1 MKKNFKKLISGAMAL
16 VMAAGLM
23 AGCDGNGGSADNY
36 QIDWYHVTGNV
47 PGDTSEVEA
56 AVNEY
61 LADKLPGTTLKLH
74 YLDWG
79 AYSNKLNVMMA
90 GGEKFDI
97 CYQDG
102 QSYKQNVAKNAF
114 LPLNDLIDEFAPKTK
129 EIIGEDF
136 LKGSQINGVN
146 YGIPANKDKGHQQGI
161 IYRKDIVEELG
172 LEDMIAKV
180 KTMDDMY
187 PIFDI
192 IKEKKPDMIPL
203 KEGASQATPSLID
216 YETIAFPIV
225 LMSDDETMTP
235 VNLLETEEYKE
246 AVLRVRQNRLDGYTK
261 ADYKESSEMHFAEF
275 AGLKPGKAAEL
286 TVNRKHEY
294 DQVEL
299 TEARMTNNDATGSL
313 MAISRTS
320 GDPERSMKFLEL
332 FNTDPYLN
340 NLIIYGIEGK
350 HYNKID
356 DNYIEPI
363 ENSGY
368 GNAGMQWEFGNTFL
382 NYLTKGEDIDKVKNM
397 EEFNENLTRAYSLG
411 FQFDGAAVKT
421 ETGACLNVR
430 AEFENTLHGGSDKN
444 PEKTLEEYR
453 AKMKAAGVDKILAEV
468 TRQLNEWKKAN
479 DK

>member
-23 AGCDGNGGSADNY
+23 AGCGGNGGSADNY
-36 QIDWYHVTGNV
+36 QIDWYLVTGNV

-56 AVNEY
+56 KVDEY
-61 LADKLPGTTLKLH
+61 LAEKLPGTTLKMH

-79 AYSNKLNVMMA
+79 SYTQKLNVMMA

-102 QSYKQNVAKNAF
+102 PSYKQNVAKNAF

-146 YGIPANKDKGHQQGI
+146 YGIPANKDKGHQQGV
-161 IYRKDIVEELG
+161 IYRKDIAKELG
-172 LEDMIAKV
+172 LEEMLANAK
-180 KTMDDMY
+180 TLDDMY
-187 PIFDI
+187 PIYDI
-192 IKEKKPDMIPL
+192 VKEKRPDIIPL
-203 KEGASQATPSLID
+203 KEGASQSTPMFINFD
-216 YETIAFPIV
+216 KVAFPIGFM
-225 LMSDDETMTP
+225 LDDETLTP
-235 VNLLETEEYKE
+235 VNYIETEEYKE

-261 ADYKESSEMHFAEF
+261 QDYKPESEMHFAEF

-294 DQVEL
+294 GQIEL
-299 TEARMTNNDATGSL
+299 TDAYMTNGDATGSI
-313 MAISRTS
+313 MAVSRTS
-320 GDPERSMKFLEL
+320 GDPERVVKFLEL

-356 DNYIEPI
+356 ENYVEPI
-363 ENSGY
+363 KDSGY
-368 GNAGMQWEFGNTFL
+368 GNAGMQWEFGNTFI
-382 NYLTKGEDIDKVKNM
+382 NYLTKGEDVDKVKNM
-397 EEFNENLTRAYSLG
+397 EEFNANLKQAPSLG
-411 FQFDGAAVKT
+411 FVFDGSAVKT
-421 ETGACLNVR
+421 ETGACLNVQ
-430 AEFENTLHGGSDKN
+430 AEFENTLHGGSDKD

-453 AKMKAAGVDKILAEV
+453 AKMKSAGVDKVLAEV

>member
-23 AGCDGNGGSADNY
+23 AGCGGNGGSADNY
-36 QIDWYHVTGNV
+36 QIDWYLVTGAV

-56 AVNEY
+56 KVDEY
-61 LADKLPGTTLKLH
+61 LAEKLPGTTLKMH

-79 AYSNKLNVMMA
+79 SYTQKLNVMMA

-97 CYQDG
+97 CYTAGD
-102 QSYKQNVAKNAF
+102 SYRQNVAKNAF
-114 LPLNDLIDEFAPKTK
+114 VPLNDLIDEFAPKTK

-146 YGIPANKDKGHQQGI
+146 YGIPANKDKGHQQGV
-161 IYRKDIVEELG
+161 IYRKDLAKELG
-172 LEDMIAKV
+172 LEEMLANAK
-180 KTMDDMY
+180 TLDDMY
-187 PIFDI
+187 PIYDI
-192 IKEKKPDMIPL
+192 VKEKRPDIIPL
-203 KEGASQATPSLID
+203 KEGASQSTPMFINFD
-216 YETIAFPIV
+216 TVAFPIGFM
-225 LMSDDETMTP
+225 LDDETLTP
-235 VNLLETEEYKE
+235 VNYIETEEYKE

-286 TVNRKHEY
+286 TVNRQHEY
-294 DQVEL
+294 GQIEL
-299 TEARMTNNDATGSL
+299 TDAYMTNSDATGSI
-313 MAISRTS
+313 MAVSRTS
-320 GDPERSMKFLEL
+320 GDPERVVKFLEL

-356 DNYIEPI
+356 ENYVEPI
-363 ENSGY
+363 KDSGY
-368 GNAGMQWEFGNTFL
+368 GNAGMQWEFGNTFI
-382 NYLTKGEDIDKVKNM
+382 NYLTKGEDVNKVKNM
-397 EEFNENLTRAYSLG
+397 EEFNDNLKQAPSLG
-411 FQFDGAAVKT
+411 FVFDGAAVKT
-421 ETGACLNVR
+421 ETGACLNVQ
-430 AEFENTLHGGSDKN
+430 AEFENTLHGGSDKD

-453 AKMKAAGVDKILAEV
+453 AKMKAAGVDKVLAEV

-479 DK
+479 GK